1 MSYQITIDKRVK
13 KQLPRLPKYFQNRF
27 RKEVDQIADN
37 PYNGKP
43 LKYILK
49 EHYSWRVGDYR
60 IIYKINENDES
71 IFIRL
76 IGHRK
81 DIYEI
86 IRRLLAILFS
96 I

>member
-1 MSYQITIDKRVK
+1 MPYQLTIDARVR
-13 KQLPRLPKYFQNRF
+13 KQLPKLPKHIQNRF
-27 RKEVDQIADN
+27 QKEVDQISDN

-60 IIYKINENDES
+60 IIYKINEDEES
-71 IFIRL
+71 VFIKF